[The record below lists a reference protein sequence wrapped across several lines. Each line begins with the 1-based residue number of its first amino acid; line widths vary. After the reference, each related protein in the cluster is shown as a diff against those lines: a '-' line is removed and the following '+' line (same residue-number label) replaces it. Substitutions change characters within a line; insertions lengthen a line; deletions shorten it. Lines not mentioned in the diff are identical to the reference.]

1 MEKDFFEIVQL
12 IKKAQKNALKAVNAE
27 LINLY
32 WNIGEY
38 VSKKVSS
45 SQWGDGV
52 VTELAKYILT
62 NEPSIKGFSDKN
74 IWRMKQFYEAYKE
87 TPQLSTLLREISW
100 SHNLIIISRC
110 KTIEEREFYLKLAK
124 QENYSVREL
133 DRQIS
138 ASLFERTMLSNSSN
152 LFNLPEKNFRKSIA
166 KKICKKSLSSK

>member
-52 VTELAKYILT
+52 VTE
-62 NEPSIKGFSDKN
+62 
-74 IWRMKQFYEAYKE
+74 
-87 TPQLSTLLREISW
+87 
-100 SHNLIIISRC
+100 
-110 KTIEEREFYLKLAK
+110 
-124 QENYSVREL
+124 
-133 DRQIS
+133 
-138 ASLFERTMLSNSSN
+138 
-152 LFNLPEKNFRKSIA
+152 
-166 KKICKKSLSSK
+166 